1 MGNLR
6 VDVWKMQGGKLGQEN
21 PLPTMYILEF
31 AQAGEGLRQSVPEE
45 DRAYM
50 GWGVSDGFM
59 THRGQ
64 YEYDRSGHELTFKS
78 VVLQNDILRATFLPT
93 LGGRLW
99 SLFHKPSE
107 TELLEVNPHFTP
119 VNIAVRGAWFSGGI
133 EWNHCVYGHS
143 PYTCSPVFAT
153 RLSDSQRGDV
163 LRLYEWERTR
173 CVPVQLDFYLPEG
186 SHFLFLKVRIL
197 NPNENEIPIY
207 WWTNMSVVETSK
219 KRILGPADHAFTYEY
234 GGATSLVP
242 FPEFEG
248 TDVSYP
254 AGIPSSRDFFLRIPE
269 RQRPWIAALDEDGC
283 GLIHASSS
291 RLKGR
296 KFFAWGTNT
305 CGRNWAYWCS
315 APNAKF
321 EIQAG
326 LCRTQME
333 SAPMPA
339 GAQWTWLEAFGRAE
353 VDPQVVH
360 GSNWQKAWRH
370 VDSYL
375 DEVLPQNC
383 LETEV
388 KDSDTF
394 LDSRPEEIILRASGW
409 GRLEQLRREK
419 AGENPM
425 CGGSMVFDDQSLG
438 PDQQP
443 WLTLLMEGYMSPRD
457 PSEAP
462 GAFVV
467 QSQWRKLLEQV
478 INDKRSDHWLSW
490 FHLGL
495 MYFNDGDVEG
505 AKRAWRTSLERDAN
519 PWTYRNLAQL
529 AKHEGKSSKAVN
541 LYLKAREMAPA
552 LLPLIIETCD
562 VLIEMGKADKS
573 LEIIERLPSG
583 LRLNTRIQLLEACS
597 AIKLGQLDRAESILN
612 ENFELVDNREG
623 DEIMTDAWFELQA
636 RRIAEA
642 EGTPIDD
649 ELRQRVRQERNP
661 PKNLEQRNWP
671 GI

>member
-1 MGNLR
+1 M
-6 VDVWKMQGGKLGQEN
+6 
-21 PLPTMYILEF
+21 
-31 AQAGEGLRQSVPEE
+31 
-45 DRAYM
+45 
-50 GWGVSDGFM
+50 
-59 THRGQ
+59 
-64 YEYDRSGHELTFKS
+64 
-78 VVLQNDILRATFLPT
+78 
-93 LGGRLW
+93 
-99 SLFHKPSE
+99 
-107 TELLEVNPHFTP
+107 
-119 VNIAVRGAWFSGGI
+119 
-133 EWNHCVYGHS
+133 YGHFPS
-143 PYTCSPVFAT
+143 TCSPVFAT
-153 RLSDSQRGDV
+153 RLSDSQRGDI

-197 NPNENEIPIY
+197 NPNEKEIPIY

-219 KRILGPADHAFTYEY
+219 KRVLGPADHAFTYEY

-254 AGIPSSRDFFLRIPE
+254 AGIPSSRDFFLRISE

-375 DEVLPQNC
+375 DEVLPQDC

-388 KDSDTF
+388 KDSDNF

-419 AGENPM
+419 TGENPM
-425 CGGSMVFDDQSLG
+425 CGGSMVFDNQSLG

-443 WLTLLMEGYMSPRD
+443 WLTLLMEGYMPPRE

-478 INDKRSDHWLSW
+478 IHDKRSDHWLSW

-505 AKRAWRTSLERDAN
+505 AKHAWRTSLERDAN

-529 AKHEGKSSKAVN
+529 AKHEGKSPEAVN
-541 LYLKAREMAPA
+541 LYLKSSEMAPA

-562 VLIEMGKADKS
+562 VL
-573 LEIIERLPSG
+573 
-583 LRLNTRIQLLEACS
+583 
-597 AIKLGQLDRAESILN
+597 
-612 ENFELVDNREG
+612 
-623 DEIMTDAWFELQA
+623 
-636 RRIAEA
+636 
-642 EGTPIDD
+642 
-649 ELRQRVRQERNP
+649 
-661 PKNLEQRNWP
+661 
-671 GI
+671 